1 MLRVDVPGQRL
12 RATCNA
18 TAAPPPRLMAPV
30 NPAASYSLT
39 SDGIA
44 SSTSSRE
51 NSGSDTGQFR
61 GREENTMP
69 QECLGNF

>member
-1 MLRVDVPGQRL
+1 MSLVGLIQSITVGPNQCII
-12 RATCNA
+12 AT
-18 TAAPPPRLMAPV
+18 
-30 NPAASYSLT
+30 AASYSLT